1 VTETRWL
8 DERQHHAWRSYLRMQ
23 ARLTARM
30 HHELH
35 ADAGLSLADFDVL
48 VALSEA
54 PLLRMRPFELG
65 TALDWE
71 KSRVSHHTRRMEQR
85 GLIDREEC
93 EDDGRGAYLVLAPL
107 GSRALTGAAPRHV
120 EIVRQ
125 LVFDGL
131 TQAQVD
137 GFTEVMDTI
146 LARLDAAG

>member
-1 VTETRWL
+1 MTETRWL
-8 DERQHHAWRSYLRMQ
+8 DERQHRAWRAYLRMQ
-23 ARLTARM
+23 TRLAARM
-30 HHELH
+30 HHELQ

-54 PLLRMRPFELG
+54 PEQRMRPFELSA
-65 TALDWE
+65 ALEWE
-71 KSRVSHHTRRMEQR
+71 KSRLSHHVRRMEQR
-85 GLIDREEC
+85 GLVDREEC
-93 EDDGRGAYLVLAPL
+93 EDDRRGAYLVLAPL
-107 GSRALTGAAPRHV
+107 GGQALTRAAPSHV

-131 TQAQVD
+131 TPAQVD